1 MTNLI
6 DNILKEIDKGNYKEA
21 IIFCNELLI
30 QHPGNPAV
38 YELRGICNYN
48 LSLLENARDDF
59 YKVIE
64 LNPEAPKS
72 FTDSL
77 RKKIENINSLI
88 NESSA
93 NKIPDFD
100 FESFF
105 KDMPLI
111 EDEGTEKKT
120 EVKESEVKDFNEEVP
135 DRTDLI
141 SRDLLKLHSEIEGM
155 ETKSKDPIVI
165 PEDFIPAATEDILP
179 SKAPAYEKEVMDS
192 GGEIPI
198 GKDFITPDLLK
209 LHNEIEGIEKE
220 SKEPIVIPEDF
231 IPAADKEVLPS
242 ENFFGSS
249 VYEKEALDSGGEIPT
264 GKDSIS
270 PDLLKLHSEFV
281 YDNFDVKAGFPY
293 DDDRNDF
300 FQKIT
305 EPEIKEKSDYV
316 KSDTELIPRTIP
328 AGGQSEIPAPEKSS
342 AEEILRKPIPVREA
356 FEKPAPEKSSA
367 EEVLRKPIPVMEPV
381 EKPAPEK
388 SSAEEVLR
396 KPIPADTS
404 EFRKTQNSL
413 LTAKN
418 QFESSYR
425 RTKKPGLFNSPL
437 FIILASFAGVFLIL
451 LIVYILLKTGGD
463 KTNAVISAKDT
474 TEAVKDTS
482 TQEVQEEISQESIT
496 ETNEEGTEA
505 ETTEEQTTEEQTTE
519 EETTKKESAEKSS
532 AEQVKKEESENETV
546 KEENIQETPVT
557 ESPATP
563 KTIGF
568 ISDKRKFMMFRET
581 DGFWVQVGSFKDKTN
596 AQNMLGILEKNGL
609 KARITEA
616 DLGTIGVFF
625 RVRAG
630 SFSSQEDAKGNTI
643 RLE

>member
-342 AEEILRKPIPVREA
+342 AEE
-356 FEKPAPEKSSA
+356 
-367 EEVLRKPIPVMEPV
+367 VLRKPIPVMEPV

-404 EFRKTQNSL
+404 ELRKTQNSL